1 MAAAN
6 ERNRLASRQDV
17 MGIPISGK
25 DIRERNRMKLGRR
38 ESSTRKR
45 FKERETDY
53 DLRKQTQKD
62 PLYPS
67 PYTQDAKEI
76 SSVTKLVGGT
86 GIVAPAQIAR
96 QCWLTCEVYLQSL
109 VVIFGVTNKE
119 TETK

>member
-1 MAAAN
+1 MADGTGGTGGPAGMAAAN

-25 DIRERNRMKLGRR
+25 DIRERNRLRLGRR

-67 PYTQDAKEI
+67 PYTQDAKGI
-76 SSVTKLVGGT
+76 SSVT
-86 GIVAPAQIAR
+86 
-96 QCWLTCEVYLQSL
+96 
-109 VVIFGVTNKE
+109 
-119 TETK
+119 